1 MASNK
6 PKTIL
11 KHLSM
16 GLLFIRHLLIKM
28 LRYVTKEKA
37 QVSKSAK
44 KLGAAGV
51 TSPKGFRHVT
61 KISHIEKAR
70 GHTIIYYLD

>member
-1 MASNK
+1 M
-6 PKTIL
+6 
-11 KHLSM
+11 
-16 GLLFIRHLLIKM
+16 
-28 LRYVTKEKA
+28 TKEKA